1 VIRFQ
6 AINHFELPPTG
17 VTGMSYFPL
26 SMSRFQHSA
35 LHFFQ
40 APMKQILRRR
50 AWTAALV
57 SSLALIAGA
66 GGISAPAN
74 SADSFAPGKIDP
86 EKGGGQS
93 RRIPPPPPG
102 AGYTDSAPIADENTT
117 LPFVDYAFTNQRGNA
132 CYSTEATNAGV
143 RVVSGFLDIWRPR
156 TLLVDAGVSAP
167 ANGTCPAVTPSTWTG
182 IPGDPTNGT
191 VLNVTVHSANILY
204 VINATASRTSAQ
216 ELAAYV
222 DDRRGKGYSVTDGLG
237 PLTSIWRAAAQQTT
251 TITGIP
257 ADATSVLYN
266 DGGNNTGVGSAAGN
280 ATFGSVVDFIN
291 NIGENGSTEPA
302 KRFYKYARPWRWSS
316 SVQVVPALVPAES
329 STPRTDGGFISGHA
343 AEATRDAIAMAYVVP
358 ERFQELL
365 TRALELGENRILAGM
380 HSPLDVIGGRIQA
393 QAVATASLVTG
404 ANSSAKA
411 AAYAQARTTL
421 MAAAGVSDEAGL
433 DAFAHSQG
441 VDTDRFAD
449 HETNKANYLRYMTH
463 GFSQIG
469 DETKTAFVPKGAEA
483 LLETRL
489 PYLDAEQRRVVLKT
503 TAIASGYP
511 VLDDAEGWG
520 RLNLFAAADGYGAF
534 NGDVIVTMDASYGGF
549 QASDSW
555 RNDICGVGK
564 LTKQGTGTLKLL
576 GANRFSGG
584 TEIQAGV
591 LEAGS
596 ATALG
601 TGDVYVSGGT
611 LVSDAASA
619 LDIDGD
625 YTQFAGSTL
634 ELKIGEGSAGRLN
647 VRGAITLVGATLH
660 VKFEP
665 GYQPPAGAVIRV
677 INGRDELRG
686 RFKSITIDGL
696 EATAFYVRGGLL
708 LRIDD

>member
-1 VIRFQ
+1 M
-6 AINHFELPPTG
+6 T
-17 VTGMSYFPL
+17 
-26 SMSRFQHSA
+26 
-35 LHFFQ
+35 
-40 APMKQILRRR
+40 QIRRR
-50 AWTAALV
+50 QAWTVALV
-57 SSLALIAGA
+57 SSLALTAGA
-66 GGISAPAN
+66 GGLSAPAN
-74 SADSFAPGKIDP
+74 SADFFAPGYFDP
-86 EKGGGQS
+86 GNGGPGKGGGQS
-93 RRIPPPPPG
+93 WRIPAPPRG
-102 AGYTDSAPIADENTT
+102 AGYTDSAPIPDETTT
-117 LPFVDYAFTNQRGNA
+117 LPFVDFAFTNQRGNA

-143 RVVSGFLDIWRPR
+143 RVVAGFLDIWHPS

-167 ANGTCPAVTPSTWTG
+167 ASGTCPAITPSTWTG
-182 IPGDPTNGT
+182 IPGGPTDGT
-191 VLNVTVHSANILY
+191 VVNASVHSANILY
-204 VINATASRTSAQ
+204 VINATANRTSAQ

-237 PLTSIWRAAAQQTT
+237 PLTGIWRAAAQQTT

-266 DGGNNTGVGSAAGN
+266 DGGNNTGVGSAGGN
-280 ATFGSVVDFIN
+280 VTFGRVVDFIN

-316 SVQVVPALVPAES
+316 SVLVVPALVPAES
-329 STPRTDGGFISGHA
+329 STPGTDGGFVSGHA

-365 TRALELGENRILAGM
+365 SRALELGENRILAGM

-393 QAVATASLVTG
+393 QAVAAASLVTG
-404 ANSSAKA
+404 INSSAKA
-411 AAYAQARTTL
+411 AAYTQARATL
-421 MAAAGVSDEAGL
+421 MAAAGVTDEAGFNAL
-433 DAFAHSQG
+433 AHSQG
-441 VDTDRFAD
+441 VNTDRFAD

-469 DETKTAFVPKGAEA
+469 DETKTAVVPKGAET

-489 PYLDAEQRRVVLKT
+489 PYLDADQRRVVLKT

-511 VLDDAEGWG
+511 IMDDAEGWG

-534 NGDVIVTMDASYGGF
+534 NGDVTVTMDASLGGF

-555 RNDICGVGK
+555 RNDISGVGK

-576 GANRFSGG
+576 GDNRFSGG

-591 LEAGS
+591 LEADS
-596 ATALG
+596 PTALG

-611 LVSDAASA
+611 LVSNAARL

-625 YTQFAGSTL
+625 YTQLAGSTL
-634 ELKIGEGSAGRLN
+634 EVSLGEDGAGRLD
-647 VRGAITLVGATLH
+647 VRGDITLAGGTLH
-660 VKFEP
+660 VKFAP
-665 GYQPPAGAVIRV
+665 GYHLQARRLIR
-677 INGRDELRG
+677 IISGRDELRG
-686 RFKSITIDGL
+686 RFESITIDGVK
-696 EATAFYVRGGLL
+696 ATAFYVRDGLF